1 MYIESL
7 NETIDLHEKRVA
19 ALENRVPPSV
29 WLLIISVSVIAVLYS
44 GPDAQLTF
52 LGDTR
57 SHPVH
62 HCDCHKTDRLQRN
75 ANSSTI
81 KNVPRS
87 IRCPQGLGASFDSLR
102 YDVRATMIVPHV
114 VSKMCPNATV

>member
-1 MYIESL
+1 M
-7 NETIDLHEKRVA
+7 
-19 ALENRVPPSV
+19 

-62 HCDCHKTDRLQRN
+62 HCDCRRPHRRLGHAQR
-75 ANSSTI
+75 
-81 KNVPRS
+81 RL
-87 IRCPQGLGASFDSLR
+87 IRLDQ
-102 YDVRATMIVPHV
+102 RAMERLKVDLSVDP
-114 VSKMCPNATV
+114 PD